1 MEYYKKID
9 KSTFDGKITIPRE
22 YESYFI
28 NSDEEQWG
36 SSRKISLK
44 FKGKVYSGKYSFVLQ
59 SSGRKVFQIFMDK
72 SLVQTLKKEFIQSYF
87 AIESQKI
94 LKKEGK
100 FHTELIGGNQ
110 EVLIFKPLNN
120 ETVELLTFIK
130 VQTAYDN
137 LFKHFVDSNVF
148 GWLSKEKN
156 NQIVTKYTKWF
167 ESSEINK
174 HFEQNHVVYY
184 LLDENKK
191 EIYIGSAKKLGDRVK
206 LGRKEIPGWNKF
218 MYAII
223 HPDYHKDLKEIEY
236 HTIMS
241 FAAFLNNKG
250 NKSNCGISDYT
261 LVNKDYKFYRD

>member
-174 HFEQNHVVYY
+174 HFEQNHVVYTY
-184 LLDENKK
+184 
-191 EIYIGSAKKLGDRVK
+191 
-206 LGRKEIPGWNKF
+206 
-218 MYAII
+218 
-223 HPDYHKDLKEIEY
+223 
-236 HTIMS
+236 
-241 FAAFLNNKG
+241 
-250 NKSNCGISDYT
+250 
-261 LVNKDYKFYRD
+261 